1 MLNSS
6 ILKKNQHIK
15 KNLKFGQLISLYAIY
30 SSASI
35 VLFFW
40 TVLMRATL
48 LVGMNTVYAS
58 TLPLVLLLVFFIK
71 LYELNKRHIEK
82 IFVCIAIP
90 ALISFGLFIL
100 PNQIPDEIWHIY
112 RVLNFEKN
120 GAGNMIAPLSLQPDK
135 TPTTFAEAY
144 KVLLAPA
151 DWNNVF
157 LVSRDMSSYLSHLYF
172 FPGIVALIGRSLWLN
187 PYVVVYLSRMTN
199 AAIFIVA
206 GYWIIKLI
214 PFGKTVFFIFLLNP
228 MLIQQEASC
237 SADALTNVIALMY
250 ATFLILL
257 LKESQIKRWQVSG
270 LVITAVLMV
279 VSKFAYAP
287 LIFLSVLLVYRLIN
301 TKKRNLVVLLISILV
316 TTVVIFVLAFYQVPD
331 NTLFGYALDL
341 VRHPVACFFVLLNT
355 FYIQGPYW
363 VKTFAGGVLGA
374 LSINIWAP
382 IFWTYL
388 IILSIS
394 PFCNEDEDKVAFNK
408 NERVFILVIIFID
421 TILIILAL
429 RQWSVQNDGNINF
442 ISGVQGRYFF
452 PIAIYLPLCLIR
464 PSGAVHRS
472 NATSV
477 FTTLILIILLGDFV
491 SVLLFF

>member
-316 TTVVIFVLAFYQVPD
+316 TTVVIFVL
-331 NTLFGYALDL
+331 
-341 VRHPVACFFVLLNT
+341 VACFFVLLNT
-355 FYIQGPYW
+355 LYIQGPYW